1 MRKTLYLYDY
11 DDTSIKQDGPSIL
24 VQKNG
29 RATYRIPYEY
39 VDFVYVNYSCGIP
52 QDVLLDF
59 VHFKRPIVIS
69 GANLRESLHI
79 IPYYD
84 SGYFHEVTMKIIREN
99 PINREK
105 FYRFLLQL
113 EKEVRI
119 RALAAIDRNLG
130 LCFKT
135 RYLDTKTYEYYIRKH
150 AKANIDRLF
159 VLKRHLKDLYMA
171 LINNFCI
178 QFHYNVNSGI
188 INHNRKLG
196 FCIDIYTPLDAIT
209 DVIGLKFFDYK
220 QKKLWC
226 GKKELSESG
235 FKLIATLFE
244 KSKSTVS
251 NLVLRIL
258 VRVSK
263 FK

>member
-1 MRKTLYLYDY
+1 MGKTLYIYDY
-11 DDTSIKQDGPSIL
+11 DDSSIKRDGPSIL

-29 RATYRIPYEY
+29 RAAYRIPYEY
-39 VDFVYVNYSCGIP
+39 VDFVYVNCDCGIP

-69 GANLRESLHI
+69 GANFRESLHI
-79 IPYYD
+79 IPFYNN
-84 SGYFHEVTMKIIREN
+84 GYFYEIPTKLIREN
-99 PINREK
+99 PIKKEK
-105 FYRFLLQL
+105 FHRFLLQL

-130 LCFKT
+130 LCYKK

-150 AKANIDRLF
+150 AKSNIDRLF
-159 VLKRHLKDLYMA
+159 VLKRHLRDLYMG
-171 LINNFCI
+171 LINHICL
-178 QFHYNVNSGI
+178 QFQFNVNSGI

-196 FCIDIYTPLDAIT
+196 FCLDIYMPIDAIT

-220 QKKLWC
+220 QKNLWS
-226 GKKELSESG
+226 GKKHLSESG
-235 FKLIATLFE
+235 FKLIAILFE

-251 NLVLRIL
+251 NLVFRIL
-258 VRVSK
+258 AKVSK
-263 FK
+263 FD